1 MVRTY
6 NLLLQGG
13 GEEWFA
19 FVTFL
24 LQGSGERV
32 VRISIFLL

>member
-1 MVRTY
+1 MVRTS

-19 FVTFL
+19 LLTFL

-32 VRISIFLL
+32 VRISNFLL